1 MVKKAIFLKHGRL
14 APPRFPSGQIERH
27 EETACPTGFSSR
39 CITHRSSFFQTRPR
53 LLSTRRRG
61 AEKKG
66 NGRRVY
72 EKKRP
77 VIEVFSL
84 ESSTYACY
92 STRTSRCVASS
103 RRNTKKTSNV
113 VPAIPLCRYILSSL
127 EKCSLACV
135 VFAEEIVSS
144 RWRGSNFFS
153 SLLFFTDFRS
163 DCQFQAQWKYILHLF
178 NPEKGNV
185 ESIFSNME

>member
-144 RWRGSNFFS
+144 RWRGSNFFFLPYS
-153 SLLFFTDFRS
+153 SLPTSVRIVSFKHSGSTFCICLILKKGMLNQFF
-163 DCQFQAQWKYILHLF
+163 
-178 NPEKGNV
+178 
-185 ESIFSNME
+185 